1 MPVHLNINDSWLTS
15 NAQHVN
21 VNGSWQRAR
30 AYVNV
35 NGEWQ
40 PVSGF
45 VIDNFEDGD
54 RSGWTVPSSTGSDSV
69 NSPGLDGTDFLWEHD
84 GFREGHLAGADAVD
98 RGPQPGDVWEFWFQ
112 ITSDNGNQVI
122 NRVEFSADGT
132 ADDDMYRIEFERN
145 TGDTEL
151 SLEKYVGGSQDILV
165 TDENFLPSIG
175 QVYRCEIQWNAG
187 DDNITIQMFLPD
199 GSTASQQ
206 IGFTD
211 SSSGEFAQP
220 GIYLRNSGNSVCE
233 WDEIRII
240 ES

>member
-1 MPVHLNINDSWLTS
+1 MPVYRKVNGSWETTT
-15 NAQHVN
+15 QYRKVD
-21 VNGSWQRAR
+21 GSWQRATV
-30 AYVNV
+30 YYKD
-35 NGEWQ
+35 NGTWL
-40 PVSGF
+40 PVSGLT
-45 VIDNFEDGD
+45 IDNFDDGD
-54 RSGWTVPSSTGSDSV
+54 RAGWTVPSSTGGDSV
-69 NSPGLDGTDFLWEHD
+69 ISPGLDGSDSKWEHD

-151 SLEKYVGGSQDILV
+151 SLEKFVGGSQDTLV

-187 DDNITIQMFLPD
+187 DSNVAIQMFHPD
-199 GSTASQQ
+199 GSTASNQ

-220 GIYLRNSGNSVCE
+220 GIYVRNSGNSVCE
-233 WDEIRII
+233 WDEFRII
-240 ES
+240 QS